1 MKWTQYSSENMQ
13 EQRADV
19 LIIPTRVEDL
29 IQQIPDRNCVENV
42 FTKDAR
48 LGLRRSESSEWG
60 DEEVNVE
67 KGNFD
72 SGLFQHEVAACW
84 RKTFLNGSISSPHLK
99 KKKKR
104 FMLFQVNWFVYG
116 ECKHAYRTWQEITS
130 TGQKSVYYDETRPC
144 RIDQGR
150 TRQDMK

>member
-1 MKWTQYSSENMQ
+1 MLKMSS
-13 EQRADV
+13 QRTHGSACDARNRLNEV
-19 LIIPTRVEDL
+19 TRRLMWKKEIL
-29 IQQIPDRNCVENV
+29 IQG
-42 FTKDAR
+42 FFSTKSQPV
-48 LGLRRSESSEWG
+48 G
-60 DEEVNVE
+60 E
-67 KGNFD
+67 K
-72 SGLFQHEVAACW
+72 LF
-84 RKTFLNGSISSPHLK
+84 RNGSISSPHLK

>member
-1 MKWTQYSSENMQ
+1 MKWTQYSSENMR

-72 SGLFQHEVAACW
+72 SGLFFSTKSQPVGEKLF
-84 RKTFLNGSISSPHLK
+84 RNGSISSPHLK
-99 KKKKR
+99 KKKKVIYA
-104 FMLFQVNWFVYG
+104 L
-116 ECKHAYRTWQEITS
+116 S
-130 TGQKSVYYDETRPC
+130 S
-144 RIDQGR
+144 
-150 TRQDMK
+150 

>member
-99 KKKKR
+99 KKKKVIYA
-104 FMLFQVNWFVYG
+104 L
-116 ECKHAYRTWQEITS
+116 S
-130 TGQKSVYYDETRPC
+130 S
-144 RIDQGR
+144 
-150 TRQDMK
+150 

>member
-1 MKWTQYSSENMQ
+1 MKWTQYSSENMR

-72 SGLFQHEVAACW
+72 SGFFFLARSRSLLEKNFFEMVLLAA
-84 RKTFLNGSISSPHLK
+84 LI
-99 KKKKR
+99 
-104 FMLFQVNWFVYG
+104 
-116 ECKHAYRTWQEITS
+116 
-130 TGQKSVYYDETRPC
+130 
-144 RIDQGR
+144 
-150 TRQDMK
+150 